1 MVIYLTTDK
10 MEKFLERQT
19 TNTNSRRNCLNSFI
33 CTKEVKTEIK
43 IFPPKKKK
51 KVQKGYK
58 GTLRNFLEID

>member
-51 KVQKGYK
+51 KGTKGLQRDIK
-58 GTLRNFLEID
+58 KFFGN

>member
-51 KVQKGYK
+51 GTKGLQRDIK
-58 GTLRNFLEID
+58 KFLEID